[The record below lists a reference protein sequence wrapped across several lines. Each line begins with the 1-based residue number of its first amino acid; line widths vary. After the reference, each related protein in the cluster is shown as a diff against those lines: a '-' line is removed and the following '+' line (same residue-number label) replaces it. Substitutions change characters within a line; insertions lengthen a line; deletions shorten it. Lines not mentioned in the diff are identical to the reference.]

1 MGWLFAVALGLQ
13 ERSRRAVFAAL
24 PPIAIGHVV
33 SVLGIIAFAALLQA
47 TLPQVYLKYGA
58 AAILIGFGLYRGLRA
73 RHFRWVGMRVGF
85 SGLVA
90 WAFLMATGH
99 GAGLMLLPFLLP
111 VGAKSM
117 QQMHMPG
124 MPVVASRVVPFGL
137 WLVAVAVHTF
147 GYLLTMTVV
156 AIIVYDRLGLQILRK
171 AWLNFDLVWAVALV
185 ISGAILLF
193 A

>member
-13 ERSRRAVFAAL
+13 ERRRSAVFAAL
-24 PPIAIGHVV
+24 PPIAIGHVA
-33 SVLGIIAFAALLQA
+33 SVLGIIAVAALLQA
-47 TLPQVYLKYGA
+47 TLPQIYLKYGA

-117 QQMHMPG
+117 QQMRMSG
-124 MPVVASRVVPFGL
+124 MPIAASHAVPVGL

-147 GYLLTMTVV
+147 GYLITMTVV
-156 AIIVYDRLGLQILRK
+156 AIIVYDRLGLQILRT
-171 AWLNFDLVWAVALV
+171 AWLNFDLVWVVALV
-185 ISGAILLF
+185 ISGSILLF